1 MKTLLSLAVMAACV
15 MLVHIGPVEGIE
27 YATKQGVKSFESG
40 VVPTYLGIF
49 VFDSGDQSVNPPINT
64 HDAIP
69 PTTSVVPAIP
79 NATLIT
85 PDSASI
91 KNTTADWLAQL
102 DPFTPQ
108 NAYTAFVSQVNQ
120 TVQDIFWGQ
129 FNYTEQMTNEGLAAM
144 KQVQQSGG
152 NADEARKAF
161 IQNAST
167 TRSDIVT
174 VNKNLNIQYGHA
186 NSTVQDQ
193 FDKYGN
199 LR

>member
-1 MKTLLSLAVMAACV
+1 MKALLSLAVMTACA
-15 MLVHIGPVEGIE
+15 MLVHVGPVEGIE
-27 YATKQGVKSFESG
+27 YTAKQGERSFESG

-49 VFDSGDQSVNPPINT
+49 AFDSGDQSVNSPSISTPN
-64 HDAIP
+64 
-69 PTTSVVPAIP
+69 VVPSAAHAISAIP
-79 NATLIT
+79 NATLT
-85 PDSASI
+85 TDSISN
-91 KNTTADWLAQL
+91 KNTTDWLAQL
-102 DPFTPQ
+102 DPLTPQ
-108 NAYTAFVSQVNQ
+108 NVYATFVSQVNQ
-120 TVQDIFWGQ
+120 TVQNIFWGQ
-129 FNYTEQMTNEGLAAM
+129 FNYTEQLTNEGLAAM

-152 NADEARKAF
+152 SADQARDAF

-186 NSTVQDQ
+186 NSTVQAQ

>member
-1 MKTLLSLAVMAACV
+1 MMAACA

-27 YATKQGVKSFESG
+27 YTTKQGERSFESG
-40 VVPTYLGIF
+40 AIPTYLGIF
-49 VFDSGDQSVNPPINT
+49 TFDSGEQSVNSPSINT
-64 HDAIP
+64 SSVIP
-69 PTTSVVPAIP
+69 PATHAISAIS

-85 PDSASI
+85 PDPTSI
-91 KNTTADWLAQL
+91 KNTTDWLAQL
-102 DPFTPQ
+102 DPLTPQ
-108 NAYTAFVSQVNQ
+108 NVYATFVSQVNQ
-120 TVQDIFWGQ
+120 TVQNIFWGQ
-129 FNYTEQMTNEGLAAM
+129 FNYTEQLTNEGLAAM
-144 KQVQQSGG
+144 KQVQQNGG
-152 NADEARKAF
+152 SADQAREAF

-186 NSTVQDQ
+186 NSTVQAQ